1 MIKKKQRVR
10 FDYYLVQSED
20 EDKQLTRCNIT
31 KLIQDIKKLK
41 VEDREMTN
49 FGVPVRMDYI
59 HQRTFNEYGN
69 LELTYFHMVKLRNET
84 LAVTKEYT
92 EELKDLEIA
101 SDDFIAEDIGC
112 VFDPRLAIL
121 MVQRNFY
128 SLSASGIREYLLKM
142 YKTIYPDKDVPNIIF
157 APVPNKD
164 VVDRIKRVNK
174 FRKLTLG
181 FASGMIDNS
190 KSKVLK
196 SFIGPYK
203 NFLTNCGGTKLELV
217 VSAGGKGENDL
228 DPEIMKK
235 IAEEIINDNSLV
247 SKAIFRGKEGDA
259 PVEAFDLLNGKYSN
273 YAEFS
278 TNKKGKNV
286 HLNPE
291 SVEEEMYNLYLRK
304 DNRSKVVHNL
314 K

>member
-1 MIKKKQRVR
+1 MIEKKQRVR

-142 YKTIYPDKDVPNIIF
+142 YKTIYPDKDVPNFIF
-157 APVPNKD
+157 APVPNKY